1 MDTHSVGSFSSQDST
16 RNEFM
21 SSETQK
27 ADLSSLRINRSAPE
41 TNGSAGSKK
50 NFILYSS
57 VGAVLIVGVLFFV
70 FSGGIAS
77 TEQVETATVSLT
89 YPSQANTVL
98 TASGYVVAQR
108 KAAVASKGTGRL
120 EYLGVIE
127 GDVVKKGSII
137 GRLEDSDVEAALG
150 QAKANLGVAKAGVD
164 QAKAELD
171 DATSNYER
179 EKSLYSQ
186 NLASEADYDP
196 ANARYKKAVAGV
208 ISAEATVKAAEAAV
222 SSAEVQVEYTYI
234 RAPFDGTVLTKDAD
248 VGDVITPFGA
258 ASGSRGDLV
267 TLADMT
273 SLEVEADVSESN
285 IEKVYTGQPCE
296 ITLDA
301 IADKRYHGYVH
312 KIVPTADRAK
322 ATVLTKV
329 QFEDRDDL
337 VLPEMSAKVIFLSKE
352 SEKTAENSTAKISV
366 PVSAVTTRDGKKVV
380 FLLRDQTVVEIPV
393 VVGELMG
400 DNIEVKEG
408 LSVGDKVVLHPSEKL
423 SSGSKIALA
432 K

>member
-1 MDTHSVGSFSSQDST
+1 
-16 RNEFM
+16 M
-21 SSETQK
+21 SSEAQK
-27 ADLSSLRINRSAPE
+27 ADLSSLRINRSAPVS
-41 TNGSAGSKK
+41 NDSGGSKK
-50 NFILYSS
+50 NVILFSS
-57 VGAVLIVGVLFFV
+57 IGAVVLVVAAFIIFGGGV
-70 FSGGIAS
+70 AS
-77 TEQVETATVSLT
+77 TEQVEVATVSLT

-127 GDVVKKGSII
+127 GDRVTKGSII
-137 GRLEDSDVEAALG
+137 GRLESSDVDAALG

-171 DATSNYER
+171 DATANYQR
-179 EKSLYSQ
+179 EKSLFEQ

-196 ANARYKKAVAGV
+196 ANARYKKAMAGV
-208 ISAEATVKAAEAAV
+208 SSAEASLNAAEATVRA
-222 SSAEVQVEYTYI
+222 AEVQVEYTNI

-258 ASGSRGDLV
+258 ASGSRGDVV
-267 TLADMT
+267 TLADMS

-285 IEKVYTGQPCE
+285 ISKVYTGQPCE

-301 IADKRYHGYVH
+301 IPDKRYHGTVH

-322 ATVLTKV
+322 ATVLTKI
-329 QFEDRDDL
+329 QFLDKDEL
-337 VLPEMSAKVIFLSKE
+337 VLPEMSAKAIFLSKE
-352 SEKTAENSTAKISV
+352 TEKPTENSTPKISV
-366 PVSAVTTRDGKKVV
+366 PVSAVTTRDGKKVA
-380 FLLRDQTVVEIPV
+380 FLVRDESVVATPV
-393 VVGELMG
+393 VVGEIMG
-400 DNIEVKEG
+400 SNIEVKEG
-408 LSVGDKVVLHPSEKL
+408 LAVGDKVVNHPSEKL
-423 SSGSKIALA
+423 SSGTKISQA

>member
-1 MDTHSVGSFSSQDST
+1 
-16 RNEFM
+16 M

-27 ADLSSLRINRSAPE
+27 ADLSSLRIDRNASE
-41 TNGSAGSKK
+41 SNGSGAPKK
-50 NFILYSS
+50 NLILYLSL
-57 VGAVLIVGVLFFV
+57 GAVLIIAIALFV
-70 FSGGIAS
+70 FSGAMS
-77 TEQVETATVSLT
+77 SAEQVETSTVSLT

-127 GDVVKKGSII
+127 GDRVTKGSIM
-137 GRLEDSDVEAALG
+137 GRLESSDVDAALG
-150 QAKANLGVAKAGVD
+150 QARASLGVAKAGVD

-171 DATSNYER
+171 DATSNFER
-179 EKSLYSQ
+179 EKSLFNQ
-186 NLASEADYDP
+186 NLASKADYDA
-196 ANARYKKAVAGV
+196 ANARYKKALAVV
-208 ISAEATVKAAEAAV
+208 VSNEASVKAAEAGV
-222 SSAEVQVEYTYI
+222 RSAEVQVEYTYI

-248 VGDVITPFGA
+248 VGEVITPFGA
-258 ASGSRGDLV
+258 AVGSRGALV

-285 IEKVYTGQPCE
+285 IGKVHTGLPCE

-301 IADKRYHGYVH
+301 IPDKRYHGFVH

-329 QFEDRDDL
+329 QFEDRDEL

-352 SEKTAENSTAKISV
+352 LEKTAENSTPKISV
-366 PVSAVTTRDGKKVV
+366 PVSAVTMRDGKKVV
-380 FLLRDQTVVEIPV
+380 FLLHSESITEVPV

-400 DNIEVKEG
+400 NTIEVKQG

-423 SSGSKIALA
+423 SSGSKITLA

>member
-1 MDTHSVGSFSSQDST
+1 
-16 RNEFM
+16 M

-41 TNGSAGSKK
+41 SNGSGGSKK

-57 VGAVLIVGVLFFV
+57 VGGVLVIGAAFFV
-70 FSGGIAS
+70 FSGGVAS

-120 EYLGVIE
+120 EFLGVIE
-127 GDVVKKGSII
+127 GDRVTKGSII
-137 GRLEDSDVEAALG
+137 GRLESSDVDAALG
-150 QAKANLGVAKAGVD
+150 QAKASLGVAKAGVD

-179 EKSLYSQ
+179 VKSLYKQ
-186 NLASEADYDP
+186 NLASKADYDP

-208 ISAEATVKAAEAAV
+208 ASAQASVNAAEAGV
-222 SSAEVQVEYTYI
+222 RSAEVQVEYTFI

-267 TLADMT
+267 TLADMA

-285 IEKVYTGQPCE
+285 IEKVHTGQPCE

-301 IADKRYHGYVH
+301 IPDKHYHGFVH

-322 ATVLTKV
+322 ATVSNKSSIPGSGRPRSSRN
-329 QFEDRDDL
+329 EC
-337 VLPEMSAKVIFLSKE
+337 E
-352 SEKTAENSTAKISV
+352 SNFS
-366 PVSAVTTRDGKKVV
+366 
-380 FLLRDQTVVEIPV
+380 
-393 VVGELMG
+393 
-400 DNIEVKEG
+400 
-408 LSVGDKVVLHPSEKL
+408 
-423 SSGSKIALA
+423 
-432 K
+432 

>member
-1 MDTHSVGSFSSQDST
+1 
-16 RNEFM
+16 M
-21 SSETQK
+21 SSDTQN

-41 TNGSAGSKK
+41 PNRPGGSKK

-57 VGAVLIVGVLFFV
+57 IGAVLIISIVLLML
-70 FSGGIAS
+70 SGGMSSA
-77 TEQVETATVSLT
+77 EQIETATVTLS

-108 KAAVASKGTGRL
+108 KASVASKGTGRL
-120 EYLGVIE
+120 EFLGVIE
-127 GDVVKKGSII
+127 GDRVTKGTII
-137 GRLEDSDVEAALG
+137 GRLESSDVEATLG

-179 EKSLYSQ
+179 EKSLYNQ
-186 NLASEADYDP
+186 NLASKADYDP
-196 ANARYKKAVAGV
+196 ANARYRKAVAGV
-208 ISAEATVKAAEAAV
+208 VSAEASVNAAEAAV
-222 SSAEVQVEYTYI
+222 RSAEVQVEYTFI

-285 IEKVYTGQPCE
+285 IEKVHTSQPCE

-301 IADKRYHGYVH
+301 IPDKRYHGVVH

-329 QFEDRDDL
+329 QFLDRDEL
-337 VLPEMSAKVIFLSKE
+337 VLPEMSAKVLFLNKVTE
-352 SEKTAENSTAKISV
+352 NTEENSTAKISV
-366 PVSAVTTRDGKKVV
+366 PVSAVTTRDGKKVA
-380 FLLRDQTVVEIPV
+380 FLLRNETVVETPV
-393 VVGELMG
+393 VVGEMMG
-400 DNIEVKEG
+400 SSIEIRQG

-423 SSGSKIALA
+423 SSGSKITTT

>member
-1 MDTHSVGSFSSQDST
+1 MDSHSVGSFSSQDST

-27 ADLSSLRINRSAPE
+27 ADLSSLRINRSAAQS
-41 TNGSAGSKK
+41 NGSGGSKK

-70 FSGGIAS
+70 FSGGVAS

-137 GRLEDSDVEAALG
+137 GRLESSDVEAALG
-150 QAKANLGVAKAGVD
+150 QAKASLNVAKAAVD

-179 EKSLYSQ
+179 EKSLFSQ
-186 NLASEADYDP
+186 NLASKADYDP

-208 ISAEATVKAAEAAV
+208 ISAEASVNAAEAGV
-222 SSAEVQVEYTYI
+222 RSAEVQVEYTYI

-267 TLADMT
+267 TLADMS

-285 IEKVYTGQPCE
+285 IEKIHTGQPCE

-301 IADKRYHGYVH
+301 NPDKRYHGHVH

-337 VLPEMSAKVIFLSKE
+337 VLPEMSAKVIFLSRE
-352 SEKTAENSTAKISV
+352 SDKSTENSTPKISV
-366 PVSAVTTRDGKKVV
+366 PVSAITTRDGKKVA
-380 FLLRDQTVVEIPV
+380 FLLHDETVVETPV

-400 DNIEVKEG
+400 NSIEVKEG
-408 LSVGDKVVLHPSEKL
+408 LSVGDKVVVHPSEKL
-423 SSGSKIALA
+423 SSGSKIALP

>member
-1 MDTHSVGSFSSQDST
+1 
-16 RNEFM
+16 M
-21 SSETQK
+21 SSDTQN

-41 TNGSAGSKK
+41 PNRPGGSKK

-57 VGAVLIVGVLFFV
+57 IGAVLIISIVLLML
-70 FSGGIAS
+70 SGGMSSA
-77 TEQVETATVSLT
+77 EQIETATVTLS

-108 KAAVASKGTGRL
+108 KASVASKGTGRL
-120 EYLGVIE
+120 EFLGVIE
-127 GDVVKKGSII
+127 GDRVTKGTII
-137 GRLEDSDVEAALG
+137 GRLESSDVEAALG

-179 EKSLYSQ
+179 EKSLYNQ
-186 NLASEADYDP
+186 NLASKADYDP
-196 ANARYKKAVAGV
+196 ANARYRKAVAGV
-208 ISAEATVKAAEAAV
+208 VSAEASVNAAEAAV
-222 SSAEVQVEYTYI
+222 RSAEVQVEYTFI

-285 IEKVYTGQPCE
+285 IEKVHTSQPCE

-301 IADKRYHGYVH
+301 IPDKRYHGVVH

-329 QFEDRDDL
+329 QFLDRDEL
-337 VLPEMSAKVIFLSKE
+337 VLPEMSAKVLFLNKVTE
-352 SEKTAENSTAKISV
+352 NTEENSTAKISV
-366 PVSAVTTRDGKKVV
+366 PVSAVTTRDGKKVA
-380 FLLRDQTVVEIPV
+380 FLLRNETVVETPV
-393 VVGELMG
+393 VVGEMMG
-400 DNIEVKEG
+400 SSIEIRQG

-423 SSGSKIALA
+423 SSGSKITTT